1 MRPTIPLLMVLLAG
15 SGPAAAQDWQD
26 APAEP
31 APEAPPADAP
41 AEAAPPA
48 PAEVPPPA
56 PPPAIRVETPPPPAP
71 VPRRGYRVHDGFYL
85 RMSVGGGY
93 MTSKVTY
100 DDSTIADRTLSGG
113 GGVLELLIGG
123 SPARGL
129 AIGGGLW
136 GQNARNPETDPDEVE
151 SYESLDFGMLGVFI
165 DGFPDPTGGF
175 HVGGAIGVA
184 SLDGAFEDDDF
195 DPDPERER
203 LGEEDGGT
211 GGIGGSAWVGY
222 DAWISPEWS
231 LGGMLRFSGAVTTS
245 NADELEQRANT
256 RAFAILFTA
265 LYH

>member
-15 SGPAAAQDWQD
+15 SGTAAAQDWQD

-31 APEAPPADAP
+31 APDAPPPTDAP

-48 PAEVPPPA
+48 PAEAPPPA
-56 PPPAIRVETPPPPAP
+56 PLGPAIRVETPPPPAP
-71 VPRRGYRVHDGFYL
+71 GPRRGYRVHDGFYL

-93 MTSKVTY
+93 MSSKVTY
-100 DDSTIADRTLSGG
+100 DESTIADRTLSGG

-136 GQNARNPETDPDEVE
+136 GQNAQDPETDPDSAD

-184 SLDGAFEDDDF
+184 SLNGAFEDDDL
-195 DPDPERER
+195 DPDPDRI
-203 LGEEDGGT
+203 GEEEGGT
-211 GGIGGSAWVGY
+211 AGIGGSVWAGY

-231 LGGMLRFSGAVTTS
+231 LGGMLRFSGAVTSS